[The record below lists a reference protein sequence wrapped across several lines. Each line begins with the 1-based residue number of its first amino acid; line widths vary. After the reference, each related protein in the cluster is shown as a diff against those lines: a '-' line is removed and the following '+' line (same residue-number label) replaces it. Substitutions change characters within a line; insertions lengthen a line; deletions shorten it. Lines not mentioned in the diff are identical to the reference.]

1 MATWE
6 ETIQAWGSRVLDAG
20 IAYGVTNPYEVQ
32 KLQIQ
37 ALGDYGYYNEGQPG
51 TAAAIRKGS
60 LAMPSGLMLIAG
72 AALLV
77 FLLKD

>member
-6 ETIQAWGSRVLDAG
+6 ETIQEWGGKVLDAG

-51 TAAAIRKGS
+51 TAGAAMRQS
-60 LAMPSGLMLIAG
+60 VALPSGLLLIG
-72 AALLV
+72 GLALVV